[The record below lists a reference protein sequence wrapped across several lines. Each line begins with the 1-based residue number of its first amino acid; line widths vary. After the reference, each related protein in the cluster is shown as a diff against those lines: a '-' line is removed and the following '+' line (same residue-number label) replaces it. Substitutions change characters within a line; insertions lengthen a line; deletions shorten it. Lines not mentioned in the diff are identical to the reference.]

1 MNFFS
6 QIFRVPYYVNTSRCF
21 YDPGNV
27 LNRIV
32 QIFLSLSL
40 SVRRKTREK
49 LEPTLFPINYRCFER
64 IFRFMF
70 VVSSGAN
77 DQIDLFEYQSN
88 FEIGNLI

>member
-6 QIFRVPYYVNTSRCF
+6 SDLPGTVLCKYVSMFLRSRQCF
-21 YDPGNV
+21 KSYCAD
-27 LNRIV
+27 
-32 QIFLSLSL
+32 FSLSL

-77 DQIDLFEYQSN
+77 DQIDRFEYQSN